1 MMKKP
6 FIIFLAVL
14 LAIVSCNRYDEVW
27 AELRDHEERLQK
39 LEALCGRLNSNVEA
53 IQTILTAMEQNDYV
67 TDIVKVMEDGVEV
80 GYSITFAKGGTVT
93 IYHGTDGA
101 DGAAPQ
107 VGIRKAQDG
116 EYYWT
121 ADGEW
126 VTDENGER
134 IPAVVAD
141 DPDGEY
147 VTPQFRIADGKWYVS
162 VDNGNSWLEI
172 DNPGHIDEEDSE
184 SESEGDSVFSKVDT
198 SNEEYVIF
206 TLSDGTQ
213 FKIPRYQKSKSYWY
227 GKKMVMTGSS
237 IPAGSGLSSKTSA
250 FPYLV
255 AEQLG
260 MSLINYSI
268 GGTVVAKRPG
278 DYDEC
283 YYDKTRWEEDKKN
296 GLLDKSKKYLV
307 NTGTSSSLKYQ
318 IYSYNGTS
326 WVGGGTSSDNAGR
339 FPLSDRVGE
348 MDDDADV
355 IMLMSGSNDF
365 YYNWNPF
372 GDFND
377 GLYRNYVETEED
389 DSIILD
395 MENNLIDNEEVEFIS
410 IGGPNVE
417 GPDYIRDNPEYF
429 TYRYIPIK
437 GGHAVKVPYGRNGWW
452 VDSQHK
458 GISLINFTKE
468 GSDYTLIAPA
478 NATSL
483 VVCFKYAEV
492 APEDVVIYQSVY
504 SMIPIFD
511 DSKNI
516 VEDGELVEN
525 CAPTPQSSVID
536 YSYSQYF
543 TCRLVPIKGGHAI
556 KVPYGRNA
564 WWIDENM
571 NDISLVNFTNG
582 SSDFT
587 HIAPENAAYMTVCF
601 KYEEVQPED
610 IVIYMSESPI
620 RTFPSSSEG
629 KSSNE
634 PNETFCDGLHKMFRT
649 LLKKYKD
656 KDIIMLIPIKRV
668 QETHWSCIYPEDT
681 NKYGK
686 SLNDYR
692 KAIIEACE
700 YYSIMYIDLYTLS
713 GLNPHI
719 DPSMFA
725 DTDGRAVHPNEEG
738 HKKLASVIVAQMES
752 MR

>member
-1 MMKKP
+1 
-6 FIIFLAVL
+6 
-14 LAIVSCNRYDEVW
+14 
-27 AELRDHEERLQK
+27 
-39 LEALCGRLNSNVEA
+39 
-53 IQTILTAMEQNDYV
+53 
-67 TDIVKVMEDGVEV
+67 
-80 GYSITFAKGGTVT
+80 
-93 IYHGTDGA
+93 
-101 DGAAPQ
+101 
-107 VGIRKAQDG
+107 
-116 EYYWT
+116 
-121 ADGEW
+121 
-126 VTDENGER
+126 
-134 IPAVVAD
+134 
-141 DPDGEY
+141 
-147 VTPQFRIADGKWYVS
+147 
-162 VDNGNSWLEI
+162 VD
-172 DNPGHIDEEDSE
+172 
-184 SESEGDSVFSKVDT
+184 
-198 SNEEYVIF
+198 
-206 TLSDGTQ
+206 
-213 FKIPRYQKSKSYWY
+213 
-227 GKKMVMTGSS
+227 
-237 IPAGSGLSSKTSA
+237 A
-250 FPYLV
+250 
-255 AEQLG
+255 
-260 MSLINYSI
+260 
-268 GGTVVAKRPG
+268 
-278 DYDEC
+278 
-283 YYDKTRWEEDKKN
+283 
-296 GLLDKSKKYLV
+296 
-307 NTGTSSSLKYQ
+307 
-318 IYSYNGTS
+318 
-326 WVGGGTSSDNAGR
+326 
-339 FPLSDRVGE
+339 
-348 MDDDADV
+348 
-355 IMLMSGSNDF
+355 
-365 YYNWNPF
+365 
-372 GDFND
+372 
-377 GLYRNYVETEED
+377 
-389 DSIILD
+389 
-395 MENNLIDNEEVEFIS
+395 
-410 IGGPNVE
+410 
-417 GPDYIRDNPEYF
+417 
-429 TYRYIPIK
+429 
-437 GGHAVKVPYGRNGWW
+437 
-452 VDSQHK
+452 QHK
-458 GISLINFTKE
+458 GISLINFTNE
-468 GSDYTLIAPA
+468 GSDFTLIAPA

-504 SMIPIFD
+504 SVIPTFD
-511 DSKNI
+511 ESKNI
-516 VEDGELVEN
+516 VEDGELIEN

-543 TCRLVPIKGGHAI
+543 TCRLVPIKGGHAV

-738 HKKLASVIVAQMES
+738 HRKIASVIVAQMES
-752 MR
+752 MRR